1 MRFSVGP
8 KKFFDPGIVDYNGS
22 YKKIFNFMHTS
33 TFYLSAVGKIN
44 KIYEK
49 MDLSV
54 NTVYSILI
62 DIFTDH
68 YLQMNKT
75 LWTFCN

>member
-1 MRFSVGP
+1 
-8 KKFFDPGIVDYNGS
+8 
-22 YKKIFNFMHTS
+22 MHTS